1 MRVGY
6 WTTSCL
12 QPEIEAVSKEV
23 FQLASHFHGSFIFG
37 VSPRYVLRASWKG
50 RSIGFHS
57 VFDPFLRLVI
67 PVAESICDINH
78 VYGDPTPWTFYKSL
92 RLRPL
97 VLTVA
102 SEKGLPRNDFVA
114 RCRKVLVQSNSYF
127 RKLHALGVETE
138 KLELLYPGLD
148 LHKFHPGTRPASSHD
163 NPKILFASAPRSEEE
178 MQNRGVYLLLEAAKI
193 SQEVQYH
200 LLYREWRRG
209 YTSLAA
215 TKGWLES
222 QRLENVT
229 LTNSV
234 VENMHRLYRDYDFT
248 VIPYTAPD
256 GGKECPTSA
265 VEGLACGLPAL
276 ISSLAPFAEFVEL
289 HKCGVVFDPTPAG
302 LVRAVESGMRH
313 YRELSTNAVNV
324 SQRFFS
330 LQRLLERMTQIYERI
345 LSR

>member
-1 MRVGY
+1 MRVAY
-6 WTTSCL
+6 WTNCCL

-23 FQLASHFHGSFIFG
+23 FQLASHFHGSFTFG
-37 VSPRYVLRASWKG
+37 VGPHYVLHASWKD
-50 RSIGFHS
+50 RSIGFHN

-67 PVAESICDINH
+67 PIVESTCDISH

-92 RLRPL
+92 RSRPL

-102 SEKGLPRNDFVA
+102 SGQGLPRRDFVA
-114 RCRKVLVQSNSYF
+114 RCRKVLVQTNSYF
-127 RKLHALGVETE
+127 QRLRALGVETD

-148 LHKFHPGTRPASSHD
+148 LHKFHPGTRAASWHD

-178 MQNRGVYLLLEAAKI
+178 MQSRGVYLLLEAAKI

-215 TKGWLES
+215 TRGWLES

-234 VENMHRLYRDYDFT
+234 VKNMHRVYRDYDFT
-248 VIPYTAPD
+248 IIPYTMAD
-256 GGKECPTSA
+256 GGKECPMSA

-276 ISSLAPFAEFVEL
+276 ISSLAPFAEFVER
-289 HKCGVVFDPTPAG
+289 HKCGVVFDPTPAS
-302 LVRAVESGMRH
+302 LVSAVETGMRQ

-324 SQRFFS
+324 AQRFFS
-330 LQRLLERMTQIYERI
+330 LQRLLERMTQIYEEI